1 MRVRRRRAH
10 DHGELLARVA
20 EQHVPCG
27 ELLLRRRD
35 RLAGRAALAPV
46 GDPAR
51 VRLPRREPLLD
62 LAVRLETALGINDE
76 HLARSEPAPAHGLAL
91 GEVEH
96 ARLRRADDE
105 VRAGGP
111 AQRPQSVAVERG
123 ADDAAVAEDDSRG
136 PVPRLDEA
144 RVVAVER
151 AHVEVELG
159 VVLPRGRHEHRERV
173 PDVAPAAHEQLGRVV
188 EHPGVGARLVERR
201 DAVER
206 AGPRAHP
213 VHVAADRVDLAVVA
227 QQAER
232 LRPLPRGLG
241 IGREALVEDPE
252 RHLEPRI
259 AQIRIEGVELVGG
272 AERLVDDGSE
282 GKGGGVDIG
291 AAVEPLPRG
300 VGAPLGL
307 VGRDPP
313 RTLEHGLGDER
324 RRRARGV
331 AERGRV
337 DGNGAPPAHGDPLGR
352 AGPLDRPPPV
362 RTAQEH
368 HGEAQVGLRH
378 ERGRKRQEQAGAV
391 ARPSVRGEGSPVANA
406 VQRLEEGI
414 EDEPRGP
421 AGEPGD
427 EPDATGIAFGC
438 GDDVRRGTRHL
449 RTFRSSGEGDPPFVL
464 ASRRGRR
471 REAAG

>member
-1 MRVRRRRAH
+1 M
-10 DHGELLARVA
+10 
-20 EQHVPCG
+20 
-27 ELLLRRRD
+27 
-35 RLAGRAALAPV
+35 
-46 GDPAR
+46 
-51 VRLPRREPLLD
+51 
-62 LAVRLETALGINDE
+62 
-76 HLARSEPAPAHGLAL
+76 
-91 GEVEH
+91 
-96 ARLRRADDE
+96 
-105 VRAGGP
+105 
-111 AQRPQSVAVERG
+111 
-123 ADDAAVAEDDSRG
+123 
-136 PVPRLDEA
+136 
-144 RVVAVER
+144 VAVER

-331 AERGRV
+331 AERTARHRRTEIPSAAQARSTARRPSAPRRNTMARPRSGSGTSADGSGRSRP
-337 DGNGAPPAHGDPLGR
+337 APS
-352 AGPLDRPPPV
+352 PV
-362 RTAQEH
+362 R
-368 HGEAQVGLRH
+368 
-378 ERGRKRQEQAGAV
+378 
-391 ARPSVRGEGSPVANA
+391 PSAA
-406 VQRLEEGI
+406 KA
-414 EDEPRGP
+414 PRW
-421 AGEPGD
+421 
-427 EPDATGIAFGC
+427 
-438 GDDVRRGTRHL
+438 RTRC
-449 RTFRSSGEGDPPFVL
+449 S
-464 ASRRGRR
+464 ASRRASRTSREGRPESRATNPMPQASRSGAWTMCVGGRGTYVPFGRVVRGIRPSYWLAGAGGGGKPPASAQARSPRRSQRSTSRR
-471 REAAG
+471 RTGPCRHDASRQPCLSSDICSKYSDLTR